1 MKKSEREKDL
11 DEKLLHRQTPT
22 LLVLAL
28 STRTEQIKHPCCS
41 AIRLQTKSSAAV
53 PGFMDMPNTEVR
65 VIKRCFLAQGAVS
78 LAKLPFHIY
87 PPTPAPPPYRKLDSV
102 VSQATIPPRFFL
114 FTLSRMESLT
124 ARNIKSSGRC
134 ELEAPYCAN
143 IAPRQTQQ
151 KGSDQPT
158 SSIL

>member
-22 LLVLAL
+22 FLVLAL

-53 PGFMDMPNTEVR
+53 PD
-65 VIKRCFLAQGAVS
+65 KRCFLAQGAVS

-87 PPTPAPPPYRKLDSV
+87 PPYPCPPPPPYRKLDSV